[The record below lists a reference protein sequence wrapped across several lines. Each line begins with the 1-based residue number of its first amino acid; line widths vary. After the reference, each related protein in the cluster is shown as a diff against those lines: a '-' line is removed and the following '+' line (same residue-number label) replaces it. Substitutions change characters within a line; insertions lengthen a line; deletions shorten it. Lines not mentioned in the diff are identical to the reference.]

1 MTEITDVKLSD
12 IENTYQKINS
22 YDNGYIYYEFR
33 DSYVNVIDYFR
44 RMRDSLSL
52 GYTHQNNKIQNI
64 DDSELYDIIHNA
76 GNIPESTKK
85 YLLSSLQSLGTHSIE
100 LNENLNRKYMFA
112 DIITISND
120 VTHSS
125 DELNKL
131 ISEFNQRISDLTHS
145 KIPSSSKEN
154 NYYLQSNLFP
164 SIDDLI
170 RKLQDEIKILL
181 SRIEDNNKLLKVIV
195 EINECMLSMLAVSA
209 LWLHNSQRFDIYFT
223 PDANLSGLDTL
234 VAEQKQ
240 YFTSFGR

>member
-1 MTEITDVKLSD
+1 MTDITYVKFSD
-12 IENTYQKINS
+12 IDNIYQKITAYDSSYMHYDFTNS
-22 YDNGYIYYEFR
+22 YT
-33 DSYVNVIDYFR
+33 NVIDYFR
-44 RMRDSLSL
+44 RMRDALSL
-52 GYTHQNNKIQNI
+52 GFTYQNDKIQSI
-64 DDSELYDIIHNA
+64 DDSALHSIISDTDNVTENTRKEILTILNSLNSH
-76 GNIPESTKK
+76 STDLNERMNKQ
-85 YLLSSLQSLGTHSIE
+85 YLL
-100 LNENLNRKYMFA
+100 A
-112 DIITISND
+112 DIVTMLNNVTLSND
-120 VTHSS
+120 
-125 DELNKL
+125 ELTKL
-131 ISEFNQRISDLTHS
+131 IHELNQRINDLTAS
-145 KIPSSSKEN
+145 KIPLSSKEN

-240 YFTSFGR
+240 YFTSFGS